1 MKTLAA
7 LLLISAFT
15 AFVSA
20 NEAEFH
26 KAVIDFLDERHDEH
40 MKQLLRDQGFPED
53 TQELVSPDKRKAPLW
68 AVSRCRWTDFIF
80 DLLSLL
86 VMTISFPQTLLIM

>member
-7 LLLISAFT
+7 LLLISAFA

-68 AVSRCRWTDFIF
+68 AVSRCR
-80 DLLSLL
+80 
-86 VMTISFPQTLLIM
+86 